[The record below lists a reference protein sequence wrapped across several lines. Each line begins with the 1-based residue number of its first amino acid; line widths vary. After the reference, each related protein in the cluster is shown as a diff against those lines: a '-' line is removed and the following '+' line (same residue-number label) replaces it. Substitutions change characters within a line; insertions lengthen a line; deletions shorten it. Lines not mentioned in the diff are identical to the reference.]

1 MSVSH
6 RLWDII
12 HNDGLLLLRF
22 RNTDSTYSH
31 LTLIVGSDEAA
42 EAPNSLLFA
51 TDVINQ
57 SIIDSI
63 QKAKKLYGL

>member
-1 MSVSH
+1 MCFEVLSQMSVSH

-12 HNDGLLLLRF
+12 LNDGLLSLRIS
-22 RNTDSTYSH
+22 NTGSTYSH
-31 LTLIVGSDEAA
+31 LTLIVGSDKAA

-57 SIIDSI
+57 SIIDR
-63 QKAKKLYGL
+63 QY

>member
-1 MSVSH
+1 M
-6 RLWDII
+6 
-12 HNDGLLLLRF
+12 LRI
-22 RNTDSTYSH
+22 RNTVNTYSH
-31 LTLIVGSDEAA
+31 LILIVGSDEAV

-63 QKAKKLYGL
+63 QKAVRALNNCLIIGGNAEMTIFE

>member
-1 MSVSH
+1 
-6 RLWDII
+6 
-12 HNDGLLLLRF
+12 LLRI

-31 LTLIVGSDEAA
+31 LTLIVGSDKAA

>member
-1 MSVSH
+1 
-6 RLWDII
+6 
-12 HNDGLLLLRF
+12 LLRI

-31 LTLIVGSDEAA
+31 LTLIVGSDKAA

-57 SIIDSI
+57 SIINNI
-63 QKAKKLYGL
+63 GPQKKTLIEQFFFLIKDVP